1 MTGSESRRLA
11 IMISSASI
19 GFADMLAD
27 RLRARP
33 DVARVEV
40 PVDVTATLKLLTR
53 DRFDL
58 HFVGGASL
66 DYVRG
71 AREMAASS
79 TRDYFPS
86 GEKVLMMNEPEPFRA
101 LLAMEWGFS
110 RVIDMRLP
118 IPQIIDR
125 MVARPGSHEWHEDQ
139 IANFPLID
147 ARGSPKL
154 SELCRDS
161 VDIAIVEGI
170 IEGMSDPEIALR
182 INYAVQ
188 SVRNRVSRILTTAG
202 CRNRTHFAVSMVRV
216 RAVPKTGT

>member
-71 AREMAASS
+71 AQG
-79 TRDYFPS
+79 DGGIVDP
-86 GEKVLMMNEPEPFRA
+86 G
-101 LLAMEWGFS
+101 LL
-110 RVIDMRLP
+110 P
-118 IPQIIDR
+118 
-125 MVARPGSHEWHEDQ
+125 
-139 IANFPLID
+139 
-147 ARGSPKL
+147 
-154 SELCRDS
+154 
-161 VDIAIVEGI
+161 
-170 IEGMSDPEIALR
+170 
-182 INYAVQ
+182 
-188 SVRNRVSRILTTAG
+188 VR
-202 CRNRTHFAVSMVRV
+202 
-216 RAVPKTGT
+216 

>member
-1 MTGSESRRLA
+1 
-11 IMISSASI
+11 
-19 GFADMLAD
+19 
-27 RLRARP
+27 
-33 DVARVEV
+33 
-40 PVDVTATLKLLTR
+40 
-53 DRFDL
+53 
-58 HFVGGASL
+58 
-66 DYVRG
+66 
-71 AREMAASS
+71 MAASS